1 MLGLEFRRRIPR
13 MLRLTRQIHN
23 GVPSF
28 PRNLIVRTV
37 TVTVRTHKLSSVGN
51 LPVTPCKASDLM
63 SSLDCC
69 SRNVSSKETGTTE
82 Q

>member
-23 GVPSF
+23 GVPRF

-37 TVTVRTHKLSSVGN
+37 TVTVRTHKVSSVGN
-51 LPVTPCKASDLM
+51 LPVTPCKASNFM

-69 SRNVSSKETGTTE
+69 SRYVSSKETGTTE

>member
-1 MLGLEFRRRIPR
+1 MLGLEFRRRFPR

-37 TVTVRTHKLSSVGN
+37 TVTV
-51 LPVTPCKASDLM
+51 
-63 SSLDCC
+63 
-69 SRNVSSKETGTTE
+69 
-82 Q
+82 